1 MLLWGCEQGGVCPTD
16 WRRVQGLVLE
26 LHLATPGLQLRLLN
40 KLEDVALHLLNTAR
54 VRLC

>member
-1 MLLWGCEQGGVCPTD
+1 
-16 WRRVQGLVLE
+16 VQGLVLE